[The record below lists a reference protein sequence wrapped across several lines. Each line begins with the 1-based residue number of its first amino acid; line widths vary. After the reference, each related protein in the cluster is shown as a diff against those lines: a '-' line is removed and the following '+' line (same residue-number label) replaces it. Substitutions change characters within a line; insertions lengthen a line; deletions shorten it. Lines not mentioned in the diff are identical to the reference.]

1 MSIRSPL
8 TRALVLAVVLLQAA
22 CFKLSRESP
31 PVQQFVLSSAV
42 PIAGS
47 APTASAAATAG
58 VSMTGQTLGLRRLD
72 AAPYLAVPGIV
83 VRRGLNE
90 VVVSE
95 FHRWGEHLE
104 DGINRV
110 VAENLT
116 SVPPIQAV
124 DVAPWRIGAR
134 HTFVVQLHVSRFEG
148 VADSAATQGRVHM
161 MANWDIISPR
171 TGVVLVRGTSDD
183 RGGVWR
189 VGDYA
194 GLVVGLDAALQRL
207 ANDIRTC
214 VSGFRN
220 DSTPPASACR

>member
-1 MSIRSPL
+1 MRIRTPL
-8 TRALVLAVVLLQAA
+8 THAFLLAVVLPQVA

-31 PVQQFVLSSAV
+31 PVQHFVLSSAV
-42 PIAGS
+42 PITGS
-47 APTASAAATAG
+47 APSATATAT
-58 VSMTGQTLGLRRLD
+58 MAGQTLGLRRLD
-72 AAPYLAVPGIV
+72 VSPYLAVPGIV

-95 FHRWGEHLE
+95 FHRWGEHLD

-110 VAENLT
+110 VAENL
-116 SVPPIQAV
+116 SGVPPVQAV

-134 HTFVVQLHVSRFEG
+134 HTFVVQLHIARFEG
-148 VADSAATQGRVHM
+148 VADSAAAQGQVHM
-161 MANWDIISPR
+161 MATWDIISPR

-183 RGGVWR
+183 RRGVWR

-214 VSGFRN
+214 LSGFRN
-220 DSTPPASACR
+220 DSTPPANACR

>member
-1 MSIRSPL
+1 MRIHTVV
-8 TRALVLAVVLLQAA
+8 TRALILAALLPQAA

-31 PVQQFVLSSAV
+31 PTQHFVLSSAV

-47 APTASAAATAG
+47 LPTATAAATAAG
-58 VSMTGQTLGLRRLD
+58 AMASQTLGLRRLD
-72 AAPYLAVPGIV
+72 VAPYLAVPGIV

-95 FHRWGEHLE
+95 FHRWGEHLD

-110 VAENLT
+110 VAENL
-116 SVPPIQAV
+116 SGVPPVQSV

-148 VADSAATQGRVHM
+148 VADSAAVQGRIHM
-161 MANWDIISPR
+161 MASWDIISPR

-183 RGGVWR
+183 RGRAWR

-214 VSGFRN
+214 LSGFPN
-220 DSTPPASACR
+220 DSTPPATGCR